1 MRLIFFMIFLLS
13 NISSNAQCSELSILR
28 ETYVSSQSDMKSC
41 KELDNLTKNCIPKLA
56 PVEFSYNIISHLMEC
71 NFIFNPFVKYA
82 TFTESTQQLDS
93 IICLNPNYIEIR
105 FLRYLVQL
113 NSPTFL
119 GYNTNLDNDYKL
131 IISSVYSQN
140 EDLKNFI
147 LPILNNLDNARTS
160 NTSK

>member
-1 MRLIFFMIFLLS
+1 S
-13 NISSNAQCSELSILR
+13 
-28 ETYVSSQSDMKSC
+28 
-41 KELDNLTKNCIPKLA
+41 TK
-56 PVEFSYNIISHLMEC
+56 
-71 NFIFNPFVKYA
+71 
-82 TFTESTQQLDS
+82 QLDS
-93 IICLNPNYIEIR
+93 IIYLNPNYIEIR

-119 GYNTNLDNDYKL
+119 GYNTNLDTDYKL